1 MPTAF
6 SGTLAATLLA
16 GGVPAVVV
24 YIALLALR
32 RRHPLMRAL
41 GLPISLLAFAIGVA
55 AANALGVGDMG
66 RGGGV
71 LVTTVW
77 LFVVVMVIRGI
88 TYFGFEVLLRR
99 QWDISVPPL
108 LPRVTRFFIYVVS
121 GVIIVSVAFPEDNVG
136 PLLATSAVTSLVLGL
151 ALQPILTNFFAGV
164 VIALERPFRINDW
177 IQVGEHEGRVT
188 QITWR
193 TTSIRTRQNDTVIF
207 PNANMARETLTNYL
221 YPHPL
226 HMSRIYV
233 GAHFLTPPH
242 KVKAAMLA
250 AASSVD
256 GVLARPSAEVY
267 VSNFDESS
275 ITYELR
281 AWVDDMGPLRR
292 IESTLRTEIW
302 EHFRRRDIVIPFPIR
317 TLEISPRAG
326 SKPEAGSRPS
336 ARLVVCDGAGSGDT
350 LELGSSEMVV
360 GRDEGCDLVVADP
373 AASKRH
379 LSIVWE
385 DEAFHVRDLGST
397 HGTQL
402 NGEPVDA
409 GVLRDL
415 DKLQVGAATLVIEI
429 DD

>member
-1 MPTAF
+1 MPSDF
-6 SGTLAATLLA
+6 SGSLAATLVA
-16 GGVPAVVV
+16 GVVPAAVAYV
-24 YIALLALR
+24 ALLALR
-32 RRHPLMRAL
+32 RRYPAMRAL
-41 GLPISLLAFAIGVA
+41 GLPLSLVAFALGVA
-55 AANALGVGDMG
+55 TANVMGVGDMD

-71 LVTTVW
+71 LVAIIW
-77 LFVVVMVIRGI
+77 FFVIVMVIRGV
-88 TYFGFEVLLRR
+88 TYLGYEVLLRR
-99 QWDISVPPL
+99 QWDIEVPPL
-108 LPRVTRFFIYVVS
+108 LPRVTRFFIYAVS
-121 GVIIVSVAFPEDNVG
+121 GATIVTVAVPDTNVG

-164 VIALERPFRINDW
+164 VISLERPFRINDW

-188 QITWR
+188 RITWR

-250 AASSVD
+250 AAGQVE

-267 VSNFDESS
+267 IRNFDESS

-292 IESTLRTEIW
+292 IESSLRGQIW
-302 EHFRRRDIVIPFPIR
+302 EQFRRNDIVIPFPIR
-317 TLEISPRAG
+317 TLEITP
-326 SKPEAGSRPS
+326 PEHSTHQPGEPPP
-336 ARLVVCDGAGSGDT
+336 ARIVISEGPGCGDS
-350 LELGSSEMVV
+350 LELGAGEFLV
-360 GRDEGCDLVVADP
+360 GRDPQCDLVLSDP

-379 LSIVWE
+379 LCIVWE
-385 DEAFHVRDLGST
+385 DDEFRVRDLDST
-397 HGTQL
+397 HGTRL
-402 NGEPVDA
+402 NGETVVA
-409 GVLRDL
+409 AALRDF
-415 DKLQVGAATLVIEI
+415 DKLRVGAATLVIEI

>member
-1 MPTAF
+1 MPSGF
-6 SGTLAATLLA
+6 SGSLAATLFA
-16 GGVPAVVV
+16 GGVPAALVFV
-24 YIALLALR
+24 ALLTLR
-32 RRHPLMRAL
+32 RRYPLMRAL
-41 GLPISLLAFAIGVA
+41 GLPSSLLAFALGVA
-55 AANALGVGDMG
+55 VANVLGLGDMD

-71 LVTTVW
+71 LVATVW
-77 LFVVVMVIRGI
+77 FFVIVVVIRGA
-88 TYFGFEVLLRR
+88 TYFGYEVLLKR
-99 QWDISVPPL
+99 QWDIEVPPL
-108 LPRVTRFFIYVVS
+108 LPRVTRFFIYAVS
-121 GVIIVSVAFPEDNVG
+121 GVMIVSVAFPNDNLG

-177 IQVGEHEGRVT
+177 IQVGPHEGRVT

-233 GAHFLTPPH
+233 GAHFSTPPH

-250 AASSVD
+250 AANQVE
-256 GVLARPSAEVY
+256 GVLDRPSAEVY
-267 VSNFDESS
+267 LSKFDESS

-292 IESTLRTEIW
+292 IESALRTQIW
-302 EHFRRRDIVIPFPIR
+302 EQFRRNDIVIPFPIR
-317 TLEISPRAG
+317 TLEIAPRG
-326 SKPEAGSRPS
+326 SATREPRTPPP
-336 ARLVVCDGAGSGDT
+336 ARLVVSEGPGRGDA
-350 LELGSSEMVV
+350 LELADGEVVV
-360 GRDEGCDLVVADP
+360 GRDPECDLVISDP

-385 DEAFHVRDLGST
+385 DEAFHVRDLDSI
-397 HGTQL
+397 HGTRL
-402 NGEPVDA
+402 NGEPVDTA
-409 GVLRDL
+409 PLSDF
-415 DKLQVGAATLVIEI
+415 DKLQIGAATLVIEI

>member
-1 MPTAF
+1 MPSDF
-6 SGTLAATLLA
+6 SGSLAATLVA
-16 GGVPAVVV
+16 GGVPAAVV
-24 YIALLALR
+24 YVALLALR
-32 RRHPLMRAL
+32 RRYPAMRAL
-41 GLPISLLAFAIGVA
+41 GLPVSLVAFALGVA
-55 AANALGVGDMG
+55 IANVAGVGDMD

-71 LVTTVW
+71 LAAIIW
-77 LFVVVMVIRGI
+77 FFLIVMVIRGV
-88 TYFGFEVLLRR
+88 TYLGYEVLLRR
-99 QWDISVPPL
+99 QWDIEVPPL
-108 LPRVTRFFIYVVS
+108 LPRVTRFFIYAVS
-121 GVIIVSVAFPEDNVG
+121 GAAIVTVAFPDTNVG

-250 AASSVD
+250 AAGQVD

-267 VSNFDESS
+267 VNNFDESS

-281 AWVDDMGPLRR
+281 SWVDDMGPLRR
-292 IESTLRTEIW
+292 IESALRTQIW
-302 EHFRRRDIVIPFPIR
+302 EQFRRNDIVIPFPIR
-317 TLEISPRAG
+317 TLEISPPDRSTRDPG
-326 SKPEAGSRPS
+326 SPPP
-336 ARLVVCDGAGSGDT
+336 ARLVVSEGTGRGDS
-350 LELGSSEMVV
+350 LELGAGDLVV
-360 GRDEGCDLVVADP
+360 GRDPECDLVLSDP

-379 LSIVWE
+379 LSI
-385 DEAFHVRDLGST
+385 L
-397 HGTQL
+397 
-402 NGEPVDA
+402 
-409 GVLRDL
+409 
-415 DKLQVGAATLVIEI
+415 
-429 DD
+429 